1 MSVLSGQAKLSVI
14 YVSVSGGGGTPLF
27 GLDRYVPL
35 NMIWFSKSQIGY
47 TILLLHLQQGVFLDQ
62 KPSSVRL

>member
-47 TILLLHLQQGVFLDQ
+47 TILLLHLQQGVFRTRSLHQ
-62 KPSSVRL
+62 

>member
-14 YVSVSGGGGTPLF
+14 YVSVSGGGTPLF

-62 KPSSVRL
+62 TPSSVRL